1 MAMFNSVSRF
11 SIAALVALTAS
22 CGGSRYPDTPGGA
35 PAPSRLERQPYVISA
50 EELQDPSIYSRD
62 AYTAIRHLRPSF
74 FTYHG
79 PNSFVQSS
87 TGVIHISSDYG
98 PLQDLKELSKMTTQG
113 MLEVRYLNAEQA
125 QARFGLNANGGPVI
139 VLLYSR
145 GAN

>member
-11 SIAALVALTAS
+11 SIAALVAITAA

-35 PAPSRLERQPYVISA
+35 PAPSRLERQPYVISS

-74 FTYHG
+74 FKYHG

-98 PLQDLKELSKMTTQG
+98 PLQDVKELSKMNTQG
-113 MLEVRYLNAEQA
+113 MLEVRYLNEEQA

-139 VLLYSR
+139 VLLYSK

>member
-1 MAMFNSVSRF
+1 MAMFNHASRL
-11 SIAALVALTAS
+11 SLAALVAVAAS

-35 PAPSRLERQPYVISA
+35 PAPSRIDRQPYVISA
-50 EELQDPSIYSRD
+50 EELQDPAIYSRD
-62 AYTAIRHLRPSF
+62 AYTAIRHLRPAF

-79 PNSFVQSS
+79 PNSFVQST
-87 TGVIHISSDYG
+87 TGVVRISSDYG
-98 PLQDLKELSKMTTQG
+98 PLQDLKELSKMTTSG

-139 VLLYSR
+139 VLLYSK

>member
-1 MAMFNSVSRF
+1 MFMGVSRIA
-11 SIAALVALTAS
+11 IAALMAVTAS

-35 PAPSRLERQPYVISA
+35 PAPSRLERQANVISS

-62 AYTAIRHLRPSF
+62 AYTAIRHLRPRF

-79 PNSFVQSS
+79 PNSFQSG

-113 MLEVRYLNAEQA
+113 MFEVRYLNEEQA

-139 VLLYSR
+139 VLLYSK

>member
-1 MAMFNSVSRF
+1 MRNSISRL

-50 EELQDPSIYSRD
+50 GELQDPSIYSRD
-62 AYTAIRHLRPSF
+62 AYTAIRHLRPRF

-79 PNSFVQSS
+79 PNSFQQSS
-87 TGVIHISSDYG
+87 TGVIHISIDYG

-113 MLEVRYLNAEQA
+113 MTEVRYFNEEQA

-139 VLLYSR
+139 VLLYSK

>member
-1 MAMFNSVSRF
+1 MMMSNTVSRLT
-11 SIAALVALTAS
+11 IAALVAVTAS
-22 CGGSRYPDTPGGA
+22 CGGSRYPDIPGGA
-35 PAPSRLERQPYVISA
+35 PAPSRIERQPYVISA
-50 EELQDPSIYSRD
+50 EELADPSIYSRD

-79 PNSFVQSS
+79 PNSFQQSN
-87 TGVIHISSDYG
+87 TGVIQISSDYG
-98 PLQDLKELSKMTTQG
+98 PLQSLRELAKMTTLG

-139 VLLYSR
+139 VLLYSK

>member
-1 MAMFNSVSRF
+1 MGMFNGISRL
-11 SIAALVALTAS
+11 SIVALVAVAAS

-35 PAPSRLERQPYVISA
+35 PAPSRVERQANVISS
-50 EELQDPSIYSRD
+50 EELQDPAIYSRD

-79 PNSFVQSS
+79 PNSFQSN
-87 TGVIHISSDYG
+87 TGILHISVDYG
-98 PLQDLKELSKMTTQG
+98 PLQELQQLAKMTTMG
-113 MLEVRYLNAEQA
+113 IFEVRYFNAEQA

-145 GAN
+145 GAT

>member
-1 MAMFNSVSRF
+1 MMSNVLSRLTL
-11 SIAALVALTAS
+11 AALVAVTAS
-22 CGGSRYPDTPGGA
+22 CGGRYSAAPGGA
-35 PAPSRLERQPYVISA
+35 PAPSRIERQPNVISSD
-50 EELQDPSIYSRD
+50 ELQDPVIFSRD
-62 AYTAIRHLRPSF
+62 AYTAIRHLRPGF

-79 PNSFVQSS
+79 PNSFQQAN

-98 PLQDLKELSKMTTQG
+98 PLQELKELAKMTTLG

-139 VLLYSR
+139 VLLYSK

>member
-1 MAMFNSVSRF
+1 MFMGISR
-11 SIAALVALTAS
+11 IAVAALMAVTAS

-35 PAPSRLERQPYVISA
+35 PAPSRLERQANVISS

-62 AYTAIRHLRPSF
+62 AYTAIRHLRPRF

-79 PNSFVQSS
+79 PNSFQSS

-113 MLEVRYLNAEQA
+113 MFEVRYLNEEQA

-139 VLLYSR
+139 VLLYSK
-145 GAN
+145 GAD

>member
-1 MAMFNSVSRF
+1 MRNGVSRL
-11 SIAALVALTAS
+11 SIAAFAAAMAA
-22 CGGSRYPDTPGGA
+22 CGGSRYPDIPGGA
-35 PAPSRLERQPYVISA
+35 PAPSRVERQANVISS

-62 AYTAIRHLRPSF
+62 AYAAIRHLRPRF

-79 PNSFVQSS
+79 PNSFQSN
-87 TGVIHISSDYG
+87 TGVLHISSDYG

-113 MLEVRYLNAEQA
+113 IFEVRYLNEEQA

-139 VLLYSR
+139 VLLYNK

>member
-1 MAMFNSVSRF
+1 MTMSNAVSRL

-22 CGGSRYPDTPGGA
+22 CGGSRYPDVPGGA
-35 PAPSRLERQPYVISA
+35 PAPSRIERQPNVISS

-62 AYTAIRHLRPSF
+62 AYTAIRHLRPGF

-79 PNSFVQSS
+79 PNSFQQQN

-98 PLQDLKELSKMTTQG
+98 PLQNLAELAKMTTLG
-113 MLEVRYLNAEQA
+113 MLEVRYLNEEQA

-139 VLLYSR
+139 VLLYSK

>member
-1 MAMFNSVSRF
+1 MFNRVSRL
-11 SIAALVALTAS
+11 SIAALVATMAA
-22 CGGSRYPDTPGGA
+22 CGGSRYPETPGGA
-35 PAPSRLERQPYVISA
+35 PAPSRLERQPYVISS
-50 EELQDPSIYSRD
+50 EELQDPAIYSRD
-62 AYTAIRHLRPSF
+62 ALTAIRHLRPSF

-87 TGVIHISSDYG
+87 TGLIHISTDYG
-98 PLQDLKELSKMTTQG
+98 PLQDLRELSKMTTQG

-139 VLLYSR
+139 VLLYSK

>member
-1 MAMFNSVSRF
+1 MFNSVSRF
-11 SIAALVALTAS
+11 SIAALVAITAS

-79 PNSFVQSS
+79 PNSFQSS
-87 TGVIHISSDYG
+87 TGLTHISSDYG

-139 VLLYSR
+139 VLLYSK

>member
-1 MAMFNSVSRF
+1 MMMSNAVSRL
-11 SIAALVALTAS
+11 SIAALLAITAS
-22 CGGSRYPDTPGGA
+22 CGGSRFPDVPGGA
-35 PAPSRLERQPYVISA
+35 PAPSRIERQPYVISA
-50 EELQDPSIYSRD
+50 EELQDPTIYSRD

-79 PNSFVQSS
+79 PNSFSQTN
-87 TGVIHISSDYG
+87 TGVIHISADYG
-98 PLQDLKELSKMTTQG
+98 PLQDLKELAKMSTLG

-139 VLLYSR
+139 VLLYNR

>member
-1 MAMFNSVSRF
+1 MGVSRIA
-11 SIAALVALTAS
+11 IAALMAVTAS

-35 PAPSRLERQPYVISA
+35 PAPSRLERQANVISS

-62 AYTAIRHLRPSF
+62 AYTAIRHLRPRF

-79 PNSFVQSS
+79 PNSFVQST
-87 TGVIHISSDYG
+87 TGTIHISSDYG

-113 MLEVRYLNAEQA
+113 MFEVRYLNEEQA

-139 VLLYSR
+139 VLLYSK